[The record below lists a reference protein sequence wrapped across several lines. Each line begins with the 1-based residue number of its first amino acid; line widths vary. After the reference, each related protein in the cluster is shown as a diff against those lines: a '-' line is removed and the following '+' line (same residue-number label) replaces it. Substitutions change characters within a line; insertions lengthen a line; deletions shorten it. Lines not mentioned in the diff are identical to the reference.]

1 MSEIDL
7 LKRMLEREKRAR
19 KEVETLMEQ
28 KSRELYAVNQG
39 LHEMAEE
46 LTEARNVASQANR
59 AKSAFLANMS
69 HELRTPLN
77 AIIGYSEMLME
88 DAEDSGRENDVADL
102 QKIRA
107 AGNHL
112 LALINDILDLSKIE
126 AGKMEVHLETVDV
139 SPMLQDV
146 VSTIVPLVAKNDNR
160 LEVRSAG
167 DLGAVQV
174 DLTKV
179 RQALFNLLSN
189 ACKFTSNGVI
199 TLAAARERVNEVEWI
214 RFGVSDTGIGMSPE
228 QMKKLF
234 QAFSQADAST
244 SKKYGGTGL
253 GLLLSRRFCQMMGGD
268 ITVDSV
274 PGQGSTFTIRLPVD
288 GVAPKAPASPL
299 EEETS
304 IAATTSAQ
312 GLSTVL
318 VIDDDPMARELMQR
332 FLDQQG
338 LHMVVA
344 ASGEEGLRL
353 AKELRPAVLSR
364 STC

>member
-1 MSEIDL
+1 
-7 LKRMLEREKRAR
+7 
-19 KEVETLMEQ
+19 
-28 KSRELYAVNQG
+28 
-39 LHEMAEE
+39 
-46 LTEARNVASQANR
+46 
-59 AKSAFLANMS
+59 MS

-112 LALINDILDLSKIE
+112 LALINDVLDLSKIE

-167 DLGAVQV
+167 DLGAVQA
-174 DLTKV
+174 DLTKL

-199 TLAAARERVNEVEWI
+199 TLAAARESVNGVEWI
-214 RFGVSDTGIGMSPE
+214 RFGVSDTGIGISPE

-288 GVAPKAPASPL
+288 GVAPKAPD
-299 EEETS
+299 
-304 IAATTSAQ
+304 IAAGGRNFYRRHDLGPRFVDSAR
-312 GLSTVL
+312 
-318 VIDDDPMARELMQR
+318 DR
-332 FLDQQG
+332 
-338 LHMVVA
+338 
-344 ASGEEGLRL
+344 
-353 AKELRPAVLSR
+353 
-364 STC
+364 

>member
-1 MSEIDL
+1 MGEIDL
-7 LKRMLEREKRAR
+7 LKRKLEREKRAR
-19 KEVETLMEQ
+19 KEAETLMEQ

-39 LHEMAEE
+39 LRQMAEE
-46 LTEARNVASQANR
+46 LTEARNLAYQANQ
-59 AKSAFLANMS
+59 AKSTFLANMS

-112 LALINDILDLSKIE
+112 LALINEVLDLSKIE
-126 AGKMEVHLETVDV
+126 AGKMELLVETVDV

-146 VSTIVPLVAKNDNR
+146 VSTIAPLAAKNDNR
-160 LEVRSAG
+160 LEVHCAG
-167 DLGAVQV
+167 DLGAMQA

-199 TLAAARERVNEVEWI
+199 ILAAARERLNEAEWI

-234 QAFSQADAST
+234 QAFSQADASISENKTAT
-244 SKKYGGTGL
+244 SL
-253 GLLLSRRFCQMMGGD
+253 RVL
-268 ITVDSV
+268 
-274 PGQGSTFTIRLPVD
+274 
-288 GVAPKAPASPL
+288 ASS
-299 EEETS
+299 E
-304 IAATTSAQ
+304 A
-312 GLSTVL
+312 
-318 VIDDDPMARELMQR
+318 
-332 FLDQQG
+332 
-338 LHMVVA
+338 
-344 ASGEEGLRL
+344 
-353 AKELRPAVLSR
+353 
-364 STC
+364 